1 MNFVGKLVQ
10 MTIPANTKLLF
21 IGDSITDCGRE
32 RRAPSSP
39 WETPTHLGSGYVELL
54 NGLIQTQQPES
65 KIRILNRGIGGN
77 TVRDL
82 AQRWQRDVIHLAP
95 DWLSI
100 KIGINDV
107 WRQFDSPRSPHVH
120 VLPDEFESTYRDLLS
135 KTRPLLKRLILITPY
150 YLHPDPREP
159 MRARMD
165 EYRETVIKL
174 SADYDA
180 TLVDSQVAF
189 DHLMQHIEPLQIA
202 EDRVHPGTVG
212 HMTIAK
218 AFLSNL

>member
-1 MNFVGKLVQ
+1 MP
-10 MTIPANTKLLF
+10 IPDNIKLLF

-32 RRAPSSP
+32 RRTPDSP
-39 WETPTHLGSGYVELL
+39 WDIPTNLGNGYVDLL
-54 NGLIQTQQPES
+54 NGLIQNQHPES
-65 KIRILNRGIGGN
+65 NVRILNRGIGGN

-82 AQRWQRDVIHLAP
+82 AQRWQRDVIHLQP

-120 VLPDEFESTYRDLLS
+120 VLPDEFESTYRELLEL
-135 KTRPLLKRLILITPY
+135 TRPKVKRLFLITPY
-150 YLHPDPREP
+150 YLHTDSLDP

-165 EYRETVIKL
+165 EYRQHVITFA
-174 SADYDA
+174 SEYEA
-180 TLVDSQVAF
+180 TLVDSQIAL
-189 DHLMQHIEPLQIA
+189 DRLMKHLDPLEIA

-212 HMTIAK
+212 HMAIAQ
-218 AFLSNL
+218 AFLSSL